1 MEEKSYKNYMWRVY
15 PRLKYYRFQ
24 TKDPMVARKLSQRK
38 HSQLVIDG
46 FNTYIKVYE
55 LRFSSPKSALNC
67 FKRMMNQKLIDSGET
82 GLFYANTG
90 VNKSI
95 GV

>member
-24 TKDPMVARKLSQRK
+24 TEDPKVARKLGQRK
-38 HSQLVIDG
+38 YSKLVMDG
-46 FNTYIKVYE
+46 FNTYLKVFE
-55 LRFSSPKSALNC
+55 LKFSSPKSALKC
-67 FKRMMNQKLIDSGET
+67 FKRMMNQKLIDSGEK
-82 GLFYANTG
+82 GLFYAHTG
-90 VNKSI
+90 VNKSV